1 VTWRRLLPLGLAVTA
16 LLAIVALAA
25 RGRPLRANGGK
36 NSGLPLAFWD
46 YVFTTAVIVFAAG
59 AIVSLV
65 LYFILGRGEGT
76 HERKSARTARS
87 LAIILAVCVVLAII
101 GKHIDFHHLFHP
113 HDHQPVTPP
122 GSGRGLKGHHR
133 HVPAPNSGV
142 SFQWPEL
149 AVVVGALLVLGL
161 IVATRSRALSPL
173 NWSRDGSAEQ
183 LAAALDQSL
192 DDLRAEPDLR
202 RAIVAAYARMETTLA
217 AAGFPRRPAEAP
229 REYLERSL
237 LALDTSAPSVRKL
250 TDLFEWARFSHHEP
264 EPGMRDEAIQSLIDV
279 RDELRGRAPVP
290 A

>member
-1 VTWRRLLPLGLAVTA
+1 
-16 LLAIVALAA
+16 
-25 RGRPLRANGGK
+25 
-36 NSGLPLAFWD
+36 
-46 YVFTTAVIVFAAG
+46 
-59 AIVSLV
+59 
-65 LYFILGRGEGT
+65 
-76 HERKSARTARS
+76 
-87 LAIILAVCVVLAII
+87 
-101 GKHIDFHHLFHP
+101 
-113 HDHQPVTPP
+113 
-122 GSGRGLKGHHR
+122 
-133 HVPAPNSGV
+133 VPAPNSGV

-161 IVATRSRALSPL
+161 IVATRSRVLSPL